1 VAVVI
6 VGGLVALPPRR
17 CERAGAG
24 AVTLAALALNV
35 FSLMVLLETL
45 FG

>member
-1 VAVVI
+1 MVI
-6 VGGLVALPPRR
+6 VGGLVALLPRG
-17 CERAGAG
+17 CERAGAA
-24 AVTLAALALNV
+24 AVALAALALNV